1 MPDFPFIMFLKG
13 GETMERLIVIYA
25 EAAGNTFLQLVL
37 IAVVLDTIFG
47 VLRAI
52 KERKFNSN
60 FGINGAIRKVGMLV
74 CLLALVVVDH
84 IVAVNLIGF
93 IPEAVRTYLPCDR
106 VGTMEF
112 FTLLFI
118 AYEIISIFKNMYLC
132 GLPVKKIWQTVKAF
146 LMKYTDEL
154 PAELEDEEGEVEK

>member
-1 MPDFPFIMFLKG
+1 MKTGQKLPDFPFIMFLKG

-25 EAAGNTFLQLVL
+25 EAEGNTFLQLVL

-74 CLLALVVVDH
+74 
-84 IVAVNLIGF
+84 
-93 IPEAVRTYLPCDR
+93 
-106 VGTMEF
+106 
-112 FTLLFI
+112 
-118 AYEIISIFKNMYLC
+118 
-132 GLPVKKIWQTVKAF
+132 
-146 LMKYTDEL
+146 
-154 PAELEDEEGEVEK
+154 